1 MLRRILAPI
10 RVRLTLWYMLM
21 LALVLALFG
30 AVLYLT
36 LRTSLYANLDGVLR
50 SSTSLLANMLEVND
64 GSLAVDLDKPLQWND
79 PKQGESF
86 WRILDPAGRVVAH
99 SVPNDL
105 GSVPILPQAF
115 ETGRHGQEHLQT
127 LYVQGEPIR
136 VYTGAIQQ
144 GARLVAIVQAGVSLS
159 DVNQTLSTFAWTIL
173 LALPL
178 TVLFAGW
185 GGLFLASRAL
195 RPVDQITRTAASIS
209 ARDLSQ
215 RLSLDLPSDEIGR
228 LARTFDAMLARLDE
242 AFREQAR
249 FVADAS
255 HELRTPLTVMRGT
268 ISVALS
274 RPRKASDY
282 QQVLQEVE
290 DETERM
296 SRLVEQLLALAR
308 ADTGHLSVQRQ
319 RVELS
324 GLLAD
329 LADHASTLAEPKGL
343 AVFAQIAQGLEA
355 NTDPDLLTQIV
366 LNLLDNA
373 IKYTPS
379 GAIYLSAEA
388 IESYLIQITVADTG
402 PGIPQEHLAR
412 IFQRF
417 YRVDTAR
424 SRDVGGAGLGLAL
437 AREYARLLGGD
448 LTVAS
453 APGDGATFTLTLPM
467 AQSD

>member
-1 MLRRILAPI
+1 
-10 RVRLTLWYMLM
+10 
-21 LALVLALFG
+21 
-30 AVLYLT
+30 
-36 LRTSLYANLDGVLR
+36 
-50 SSTSLLANMLEVND
+50 
-64 GSLAVDLDKPLQWND
+64 
-79 PKQGESF
+79 
-86 WRILDPAGRVVAH
+86 
-99 SVPNDL
+99 
-105 GSVPILPQAF
+105 
-115 ETGRHGQEHLQT
+115 
-127 LYVQGEPIR
+127 
-136 VYTGAIQQ
+136 
-144 GARLVAIVQAGVSLS
+144 
-159 DVNQTLSTFAWTIL
+159 
-173 LALPL
+173 
-178 TVLFAGW
+178 
-185 GGLFLASRAL
+185 
-195 RPVDQITRTAASIS
+195 
-209 ARDLSQ
+209 
-215 RLSLDLPSDEIGR
+215 
-228 LARTFDAMLARLDE
+228 MLARLDE
-242 AFREQAR
+242 AFHEQAR

-268 ISVALS
+268 VSVALS

-308 ADTGHLSVQRQ
+308 ADAGRLSVQRQ

-329 LADHASTLAEPKGL
+329 LADHARALAELKGL
-343 AVFAQIAQGLEA
+343 DVFAQITQGLEA

-379 GAIYLSAEA
+379 GAIHLSAKA
-388 IESYLIQITVADTG
+388 IESHLIQITVADTG

-448 LTVAS
+448 LNVAS
-453 APGDGATFTLTLPM
+453 APGDGATFALTLPM